1 MRGLYEVKEKLQ
13 LKLRGTMLL
22 LEIFCHFIL
31 VHVHFLVVL
40 SHEEDVRPVL
50 FYRLYGQSNFS
61 GYISLKSC

>member
-22 LEIFCHFIL
+22 LEIFCHFI
-31 VHVHFLVVL
+31 VEHFLVIL
-40 SHEEDVRPVL
+40 SHEEDVRPVM